1 MLEDQDEAQAR
12 IEQLKERGRAKRA
25 TTLVTLEAIINDNYL
40 RQTAPREAYHRV
52 IGDILALKQQL
63 EEKDAAPATKKAKQ
77 TKISTFFHQM
87 TWFKG
92 VVLGWKLI
100 RKNSIIR
107 TRSKKS
113 D

>member
-52 IGDILALKQQL
+52 IGPEAAAAREGCSTSDQEGQTN
-63 EEKDAAPATKKAKQ
+63 KD
-77 TKISTFFHQM
+77 
-87 TWFKG
+87 
-92 VVLGWKLI
+92 
-100 RKNSIIR
+100 
-107 TRSKKS
+107 
-113 D
+113 

>member
-1 MLEDQDEAQAR
+1 
-12 IEQLKERGRAKRA
+12 
-25 TTLVTLEAIINDNYL
+25 
-40 RQTAPREAYHRV
+40 
-52 IGDILALKQQL
+52 
-63 EEKDAAPATKKAKQ
+63 
-77 TKISTFFHQM
+77 M

>member
-25 TTLVTLEAIINDNYL
+25 TTTLVTLEAIINDNYL

-63 EEKDAAPATKKAKQ
+63 QEKDATSATKKAKQ
-77 TKISTFFHQM
+77 TKISTFFHQL
-87 TWFKG
+87 T
-92 VVLGWKLI
+92 
-100 RKNSIIR
+100 
-107 TRSKKS
+107 
-113 D
+113 

>member
-1 MLEDQDEAQAR
+1 LYYNLDAYAYIGELCEAMLEDQDEDQAR
-12 IEQLKERGRAKRA
+12 IEQLKERERAKRA

-63 EEKDAAPATKKAKQ
+63 QEKDAAPATKKAKQ

-87 TWFKG
+87 T
-92 VVLGWKLI
+92 
-100 RKNSIIR
+100 
-107 TRSKKS
+107 
-113 D
+113 